1 MAANKQDCT
10 LSHQKHHG
18 LQGTQQD
25 GGFLLRYG
33 HLILY
38 GSKQTGLHPFS
49 QKASRSPRHTARW
62 RLPAAI
68 WAPHFVWQQTNR
80 TAPFLTKSITVS
92 KAHSKMAA
100 FCCDMGTSFCMAA
113 NKQDCNPSHQK
124 HHGLQGTQQDGG
136 FLLRYGHTTISSVCS
151 CTSDNNSCDVNGR
164 AQCTT

>member
-1 MAANKQDCT
+1 MGTSFCMAANKQDCT
-10 LSHQKHHG
+10 LSHKKHHG

-62 RLPAAI
+62 RLSAAI

-80 TAPFLTKSITVS
+80 TATLLTKSITVS

-100 FCCDMGTSFCMAA
+100 FCCDMGTPPSAASAPAQVITTAATLMAEHNA
-113 NKQDCNPSHQK
+113 LRNHQK
-124 HHGLQGTQQDGG
+124 RLK
-136 FLLRYGHTTISSVCS
+136 C
-151 CTSDNNSCDVNGR
+151 C
-164 AQCTT
+164 